1 MRVYLIVPCSTATDC
16 AIVPSTWTAAAPSAQ
31 GEHDVVLSIRQSFC
45 SLSLLLRPCSLIA
58 FTLPRIPLLPLTS
71 LHTLPSSGTRTS
83 LAPTSSLALSRL
95 FQRFFGCCC
104 LRPSMWLSLPSVV
117 PFFSSWWLLVLQ
129 AYWPISCAISYA
141 MALSLAASTLT
152 FCLPLLWPCSL
163 MAPTRQWFP
172 CLSWWLLVL
181 PAYRT
186 VSCAIAYAL
195 ALSLATTLAL
205 TLECLQLWF

>member
-1 MRVYLIVPCSTATDC
+1 MLLDCFYPSSDPLAASHFFAYSSFIWYSNLSCSYKFARS
-16 AIVPSTWTAAAPSAQ
+16 ISA
-31 GEHDVVLSIRQSFC
+31 LSKI
-45 SLSLLLRPCSLIA
+45 LWLLLSSSLDVA
-58 FTLPRIPLLPLTS
+58 
-71 LHTLPSSGTRTS
+71 
-83 LAPTSSLALSRL
+83 LAPFRGSLV
-95 FQRFFGCCC
+95 F
-104 LRPSMWLSLPSVV
+104 
-117 PFFSSWWLLVLQ
+117 SWWLLVLQ

>member
-1 MRVYLIVPCSTATDC
+1 MLLDCFYPSSDPLAASHFFAYSSFIWYSNLSCSYKFARS
-16 AIVPSTWTAAAPSAQ
+16 ISA
-31 GEHDVVLSIRQSFC
+31 LSKI
-45 SLSLLLRPCSLIA
+45 LWLLLSSSLDVA
-58 FTLPRIPLLPLTS
+58 
-71 LHTLPSSGTRTS
+71 
-83 LAPTSSLALSRL
+83 LAPFR
-95 FQRFFGCCC
+95 G
-104 LRPSMWLSLPSVV
+104 
-117 PFFSSWWLLVLQ
+117 
-129 AYWPISCAISYA
+129 WPISCAISYA